1 MPAPAVK
8 AHTSS
13 FRISLAAP
21 LAACEGRASGTRP
34 PRVAAP
40 PCWAP
45 NSRPPG
51 GSGRRSECRTPTI
64 TRAHNRHLAREDLHQ
79 HHVLQRR
86 AGARVLQTRQ
96 RVEGL
101 EEEGEG
107 GLEVV
112 LVALRLMR
120 SPRRHVDLAGQQVDL
135 RLGGDVHVDGGGRHL
150 AGGEGG
156 LEWRRRRGR
165 TFALVMSFRSLYT
178 RASVMCT
185 SIVSDLSSMR
195 ASSRSR
201 KPHRFSALRY
211 CLSYP

>member
-1 MPAPAVK
+1 M
-8 AHTSS
+8 
-13 FRISLAAP
+13 
-21 LAACEGRASGTRP
+21 
-34 PRVAAP
+34 
-40 PCWAP
+40 
-45 NSRPPG
+45 
-51 GSGRRSECRTPTI
+51 
-64 TRAHNRHLAREDLHQ
+64 
-79 HHVLQRR
+79 
-86 AGARVLQTRQ
+86 
-96 RVEGL
+96 
-101 EEEGEG
+101 
-107 GLEVV
+107 